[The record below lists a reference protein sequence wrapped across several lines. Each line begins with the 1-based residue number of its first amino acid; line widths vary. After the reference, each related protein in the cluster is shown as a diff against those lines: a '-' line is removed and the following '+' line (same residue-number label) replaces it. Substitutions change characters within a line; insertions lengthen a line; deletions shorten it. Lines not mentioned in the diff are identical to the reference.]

1 MLTSN
6 EVEAANR
13 AEATA
18 LLIRAG
24 YRVHP
29 PEADCYGDDLVV
41 RTPSGELLPLQL
53 RSPTARALDAA
64 PIGAPNPVASIQ
76 MCGLTREDER
86 RGQNMRYALIVLW
99 LLLCAVTPAA
109 AQVSIGIGLP
119 SINIGINLPAFP
131 ELVVVPGSPVYY
143 APRLEGN
150 FFFYDGLFWAYQGDH
165 WYASSWYNG
174 PWALSAP
181 EIVPVFILRVPVR
194 YYRHPPAYFRGWQTS
209 APPHWGE
216 HWGREW
222 EQRRG
227 GWDKGPR
234 GQAPRPAPLPVYQRQ
249 YSGARYPS
257 VDRQPALVSQNY
269 HYQPREPVVREHF
282 QKQGVK
288 GAPAPPAPQA
298 QQQKPKGM
306 PAPAQRSQ
314 EQESKGAPA
323 PAQPQRG
330 PAAQHPQPPQEG
342 SEQKQKHE
350 PRQNA
355 TQREHEKQG
364 PQGKG
369 GPPEQRQEPEQG
381 RDRGQ
386 EKGQGRNK

>member
-1 MLTSN
+1 
-6 EVEAANR
+6 
-13 AEATA
+13 
-18 LLIRAG
+18 
-24 YRVHP
+24 
-29 PEADCYGDDLVV
+29 
-41 RTPSGELLPLQL
+41 
-53 RSPTARALDAA
+53 
-64 PIGAPNPVASIQ
+64 
-76 MCGLTREDER
+76 
-86 RGQNMRYALIVLW
+86 MRYALIVLL
-99 LLLCAVTPAA
+99 LLLCAVRPAA

-131 ELVVVPGSPVYY
+131 ELVVVPGSPVYH
-143 APRLEGN
+143 

-174 PWALSAP
+174 PWALAAP

-194 YYRHPPAYFRGWQTS
+194 YYRHPPAYFRGWQPS

-234 GQAPRPAPLPVYQRQ
+234 GPAPRPAPLPVYQRQ
-249 YSGARYPS
+249 YSGPRYPS
-257 VDRQPALVSQNY
+257 VDRQPALVRQNY
-269 HYQPREPVVREHF
+269 HYQPRERVVREHF

-288 GAPAPPAPQA
+288 GASAPPAPRA
-298 QQQKPKGM
+298 QQQKPKGA

-314 EQESKGAPA
+314 EQESRGAPA

-330 PAAQHPQPPQEG
+330 PAQRPQSPQERR
-342 SEQKQKHE
+342 EQKQE
-350 PRQNA
+350 PRENA
-355 TQREHEKQG
+355 AQREQRKQD

-369 GPPEQRQEPEQG
+369 GPQEQRQEPGQG

>member
-1 MLTSN
+1 
-6 EVEAANR
+6 
-13 AEATA
+13 
-18 LLIRAG
+18 
-24 YRVHP
+24 
-29 PEADCYGDDLVV
+29 
-41 RTPSGELLPLQL
+41 
-53 RSPTARALDAA
+53 
-64 PIGAPNPVASIQ
+64 
-76 MCGLTREDER
+76 
-86 RGQNMRYALIVLW
+86 MRYALIVL
-99 LLLCAVTPAA
+99 LLLSCAVSPAA
-109 AQVSIGIGLP
+109 AQVSVGIGLP
-119 SINIGINLPAFP
+119 SINIGINLPALP

-143 APRLEGN
+143 APRLDGN
-150 FFFYDGLFWAYQGDH
+150 FFFYDGLFWAYQGDN

-194 YYRHPPAYFRGWQTS
+194 YYRHPPAYFQGWQSS

-234 GQAPRPAPLPVYQRQ
+234 GPAPRPAPLPVYQRQ

-288 GAPAPPAPQA
+288 GAPAPAPQA

-306 PAPAQRSQ
+306 PASAQRSQ
-314 EQESKGAPA
+314 EQESKGASA
-323 PAQPQRG
+323 PAQQQRG
-330 PAAQHPQPPQEG
+330 PAAQRPQPPQEDG
-342 SEQKQKHE
+342 KQEHE
-350 PRQNA
+350 PRQSA
-355 TQREHEKQG
+355 AHREQGKQG

-369 GPPEQRQEPEQG
+369 GPQEQRQEPEQG

-386 EKGQGRNK
+386 EKGQGHNK

>member
-1 MLTSN
+1 
-6 EVEAANR
+6 
-13 AEATA
+13 
-18 LLIRAG
+18 
-24 YRVHP
+24 
-29 PEADCYGDDLVV
+29 
-41 RTPSGELLPLQL
+41 
-53 RSPTARALDAA
+53 
-64 PIGAPNPVASIQ
+64 
-76 MCGLTREDER
+76 
-86 RGQNMRYALIVLW
+86 MRYALIVPL

-143 APRLEGN
+143 APRLDGN

-174 PWALSAP
+174 PWALAAP

-194 YYRHPPAYFRGWQTS
+194 YYRHPPAYFHGWQSS

-234 GQAPRPAPLPVYQRQ
+234 GPALRPAPLPVYQRQ
-249 YSGARYPS
+249 YAGPRYPS

-269 HYQPREPVVREHF
+269 HYQPRETVVRDHF
-282 QKQGVK
+282 KERGMK
-288 GAPAPPAPQA
+288 AASAPPASRA
-298 QQQKPKGM
+298 QQQKPEGT
-306 PAPAQRSQ
+306 PAPAHRSQ

-323 PAQPQRG
+323 AAQPHRG
-330 PAAQHPQPPQEG
+330 PAAQRPQPPQER
-342 SEQKQKHE
+342 SEQKQE
-350 PRQNA
+350 PRQKA
-355 TQREHEKQG
+355 AGREQQNEG

-369 GPPEQRQEPEQG
+369 GPQEQRQEPEQG

>member
-1 MLTSN
+1 
-6 EVEAANR
+6 
-13 AEATA
+13 
-18 LLIRAG
+18 
-24 YRVHP
+24 
-29 PEADCYGDDLVV
+29 
-41 RTPSGELLPLQL
+41 
-53 RSPTARALDAA
+53 
-64 PIGAPNPVASIQ
+64 
-76 MCGLTREDER
+76 
-86 RGQNMRYALIVLW
+86 MRYTLIVLL
-99 LLLCAVTPAA
+99 LLLCAVSPAA

-234 GQAPRPAPLPVYQRQ
+234 GPAPRPAPLPVYQRQ

-330 PAAQHPQPPQEG
+330 PAAQHPQPPQER
-342 SEQKQKHE
+342 EQKQKHE

-355 TQREHEKQG
+355 AQREHEKQG

-369 GPPEQRQEPEQG
+369 GPQEQRQEPEQG

>member
-1 MLTSN
+1 
-6 EVEAANR
+6 
-13 AEATA
+13 
-18 LLIRAG
+18 
-24 YRVHP
+24 
-29 PEADCYGDDLVV
+29 
-41 RTPSGELLPLQL
+41 
-53 RSPTARALDAA
+53 
-64 PIGAPNPVASIQ
+64 
-76 MCGLTREDER
+76 
-86 RGQNMRYALIVLW
+86 MRYALIVLW
-99 LLLCAVTPAA
+99 LLLCAATPAA

-131 ELVVVPGSPVYY
+131 ELVVVAGSPVYY
-143 APRLEGN
+143 APRLDGN

-174 PWALSAP
+174 PWALAAP

-194 YYRHPPAYFRGWQTS
+194 YYRHPPAYFHGWQSS

-234 GQAPRPAPLPVYQRQ
+234 GPAPRPAPLPVYQRQ
-249 YSGARYPS
+249 YSGPRYPS
-257 VDRQPALVSQNY
+257 VDRQSALVSQNY
-269 HYQPREPVVREHF
+269 RYQPRESVVREHF
-282 QKQGVK
+282 QQQGVK
-288 GAPAPPAPQA
+288 GAPAPPASQA
-298 QQQKPKGM
+298 QQQKPKGTSA
-306 PAPAQRSQ
+306 PAPRSQ

-330 PAAQHPQPPQEG
+330 PAAQRPQPPQAQEG

-355 TQREHEKQG
+355 AQRDQEKQG

-369 GPPEQRQEPEQG
+369 GPQEQRQEPEQG